1 MPTDAETL
9 AAALRRLLRRG
20 LPLDPA
26 AVGSDL
32 LDLPGVVARA
42 HGSNDLAVRAHALD
56 GVLRGQLARLPHVPL
71 APAARMLFGAVP
83 ATAGVTLTARR
94 AKAAAAS
101 GYEVHHFRKHIEPRI
116 CTLLAE
122 QLLADAQAFATA
134 HAAAPRLSPEAG
146 SLRLPPDVFAWEVAE
161 HEEALCELW
170 SRLYALRAALLRTA
184 RLGSMNTAVPL
195 ETADEVLWRYAA
207 LRTAIARYRA
217 AYGPVLLPADTAP
230 VAPADLE
237 KLAGPLPQLPPTD
250 LALLASL
257 PQAADPQAFTAQL
270 GESDDGARIRDAW
283 HQALTEQLT
292 DTTSRRTA

>member
-1 MPTDAETL
+1 MPTDAKTL
-9 AAALRRLLRRG
+9 AVELRRLLRRG
-20 LPLDPA
+20 LPVDPA
-26 AVGSDL
+26 AVGGEL

-56 GVLRGQLARLPHVPL
+56 GMLRGQLARLPHAPL
-71 APAARMLFGAVP
+71 APAARLLFGAVP

-94 AKAAAAS
+94 AEAAKVS

-122 QLLADAQAFATA
+122 QLLADAQAFAAA

-146 SLRLPPDVFAWEVAE
+146 SLRLPADVFAWEVAE

-184 RLGSMNTAVPL
+184 RLASMDDAVPP
-195 ETADEVLWRYAA
+195 EASDEVLWRYVA
-207 LRTAIARYRA
+207 LRAAIARYRA

-250 LALLASL
+250 LALLSAL
-257 PQAADPQAFTAQL
+257 PVTADWQAFTARL
-270 GESDDGARIRDAW
+270 GETGDGVRIRDAW
-283 HQALTEQLT
+283 HEALIEQLT
-292 DTTSRRTA
+292 DTTARRTA